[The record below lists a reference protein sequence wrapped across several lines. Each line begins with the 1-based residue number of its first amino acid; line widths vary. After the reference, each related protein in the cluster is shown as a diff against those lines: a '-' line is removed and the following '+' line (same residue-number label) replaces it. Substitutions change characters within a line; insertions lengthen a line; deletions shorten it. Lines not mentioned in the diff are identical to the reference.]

1 MRFGQHTIF
10 MPLLLKPAPTRLRLV
25 LWSLFK
31 NIDEFPSAPPPGLV
45 TVPSETLLLSGLDT
59 MSGYRNAGERAI
71 RVDMLERLADMLRS
85 QDSKSGF
92 ECNSDMLSITGM
104 TLEQFA
110 GLMIGLG
117 YKTEKGTRLKAVSEK
132 ESETEINQELGKA
145 NSDDSEKDPIELHEV
160 FYKFFWKAKTVN
172 KGKNYSPKAV
182 KLNKK
187 KGKPLTTA
195 GSKNVRSPQKNTKNQ
210 DKPIDPDNPFAKALM
225 GFKQDN

>member
-1 MRFGQHTIF
+1 
-10 MPLLLKPAPTRLRLV
+10 
-25 LWSLFK
+25 
-31 NIDEFPSAPPPGLV
+31 
-45 TVPSETLLLSGLDT
+45 

-110 GLMIGLG
+110 ALMIGLG
-117 YKTEKGTRLKAVSEK
+117 YKTVKGTRLKEVSEK
-132 ESETEINQELGKA
+132 ENETEINQELGKEDT
-145 NSDDSEKDPIELHEV
+145 DDSEKDPVELHEV
-160 FYKFFWKAKTVN
+160 FYKFFWVPKKVN
-172 KGKNYSPKAV
+172 KGKNYSQKDL

-187 KGKPLTTA
+187 KGKPSSAA
-195 GSKNVRSPQKNTKNQ
+195 GSKNVRSPHKNIRNH